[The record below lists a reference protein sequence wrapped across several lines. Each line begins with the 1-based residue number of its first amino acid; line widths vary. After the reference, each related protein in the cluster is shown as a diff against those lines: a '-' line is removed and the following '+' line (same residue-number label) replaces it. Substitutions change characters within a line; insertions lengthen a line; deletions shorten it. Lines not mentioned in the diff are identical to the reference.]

1 MAAEDARPCGR
12 GGGGRGCS
20 PVRSILVISFKL
32 KGNISINVV
41 FQVLP
46 RQICGLFTHTVLL
59 DKYPKGPEKLEE
71 SVFGGT
77 IFQLLINNPVRIF
90 KKIYKLN

>member
-1 MAAEDARPCGR
+1 MAAEDAQPCG
-12 GGGGRGCS
+12 GGGCS

-32 KGNISINVV
+32 KGNLSINVV